1 MLKDFLRRAKSL
13 AAKWAISTT
22 RVSGN
27 EWACLNTFK
36 STFALTLLGLSTVP
50 PAWSHSNE
58 GHSFTVPNAAI
69 LLYHHVSTKT
79 PPSTSISPD
88 DFLAHM
94 QYLKAH
100 HTVVPLQDVVNALK
114 AGSPLPDKAVAITF
128 DDGYA
133 NILDNAHPILTEMG
147 FSYTIFINPNEIGVG
162 PKQLT
167 WEQVIAMQSEGVTFA
182 NHTLDHLHML
192 NGESTQNE
200 TTWLKQVWDNVLA
213 AEQKIKDKLDIELR
227 YLAYPFGEYNVA
239 LTAQLKEAGYIGFGQ
254 HSGAV
259 GPLSNLQALPRFPA
273 AGPYANL
280 ATLKNKLNSLAM
292 PVVETSLPEPR
303 QRSRT
308 LGNPV
313 RLTVE
318 SDDMRLSQVNCFYSG
333 KPIPTSVDENT
344 FAFTLDSA
352 LPVGRSRVN
361 CTAPS
366 ISQAGR
372 YYWYSVPFFVA
383 DEQGN
388 YPD

>member
-1 MLKDFLRRAKSL
+1 MLKDFLRRAKSV
-13 AAKWAISTT
+13 AANWVMSTT
-22 RVSGN
+22 RVSWNGRTG
-27 EWACLNTFK
+27 LNTFK
-36 STFALTLLGLSTVP
+36 TALALTLLGLSAVY
-50 PAWSHSNE
+50 PAWSQSDESHS
-58 GHSFTVPNAAI
+58 SSVPNAAI

-133 NILDNAHPILTEMG
+133 NILENAHPILTEMG

-192 NGESTQNE
+192 NGENTQSE
-200 TTWLKQVWDNVLA
+200 TTWLEQVWDNVLA
-213 AEQKIKDKLDIELR
+213 AEQKIKEKLDVELR

-239 LTAQLKEAGYIGFGQ
+239 LTVQLKEAGYIGFGQ

-366 ISQAGR
+366 ISQTGR